1 MSGELQRVMAIAWKD
16 VTAERRSKANF
27 NAVAFFA
34 GLMLLMFGMAISPES
49 IAANADPAEYE
60 AALAS
65 ASAGMLWLAI
75 LLSGVLSFNRS
86 YEREIEA
93 GALDALLLYP
103 GSRTSIFIGKLIANL
118 LFVFLVEIVIVP
130 VAAVLFKMTIV
141 PILFPLAGILFLGTV
156 GFVTLGTFYAAM
168 SSRLRAREVL
178 LPLLLFPMLIPVL
191 IAAVR
196 ATTAL
201 LDPGVIGE
209 AGEWSKIL
217 ALYDVIFLAATLVA
231 FEHVIEG

>member
-1 MSGELQRVMAIAWKD
+1 MNAEMHRVFAIAWKD

-34 GLMLLMFGMAISPES
+34 GLMLIMFGMAIGPD
-49 IAANADPAEYE
+49 N

-65 ASAGMLWLAI
+65 VSAGVLWLAI

-103 GSRTSIFIGKLIANL
+103 GDRRSIFIGKFLANL
-118 LFVFLVEIVIVP
+118 LFVVLVEVIIVP
-130 VAAVLFKMTIV
+130 MAAILFKMSIA
-141 PILFPLAGILFLGTV
+141 PIFLPLAGILFLGTV
-156 GFVTLGTFYAAM
+156 GFVALGTFYAAM

-178 LPLLLFPMLIPVL
+178 LPLLLFPMLIPL
-191 IAAVR
+191 LLASVR
-196 ATTAL
+196 ATAAL
-201 LDPGVIGE
+201 LDPSLAGE
-209 AGEWSKIL
+209 AAEWAKIL
-217 ALYDVIFLAATLVA
+217 VIFDVIFLAATFVA